1 MPASRPPRVENGSAS
16 IALPAHAQLRR
27 CHVPHAQM
35 HREGS
40 DQPRKPRCGWIWRTN
55 TCISKRESVI
65 SPANSPSSN
74 THGKF
79 IEPPPPPPPPPLRPQ
94 KKHQQRTSDIMKRW
108 SRRPTNIK
116 IWFVPWHPLT
126 CLGEPQRLK
135 FASIVWAP
143 RATATAKRLN
153 GTHTITW

>member
-1 MPASRPPRVENGSAS
+1 MSWDHYHRHRRRNSVMPASTPPRVENGSAS
-16 IALPAHAQLRR
+16 LALPAHAQLRR

-79 IEPPPPPPPPPLRPQ
+79 IEPPIATTTATTTATTEKASATHQRYHEKMEQ
-94 KKHQQRTSDIMKRW
+94 KTYKHKDMVCTLASSYMPGGTPEIE
-108 SRRPTNIK
+108 ICE
-116 IWFVPWHPLT
+116 H
-126 CLGEPQRLK
+126 CLG
-135 FASIVWAP
+135 
-143 RATATAKRLN
+143 T
-153 GTHTITW
+153 